1 MIYDKLNNIEI
12 YKGISEDI
20 YEGLV
25 FLRQASPDIA
35 NGVYQLNPRVKA
47 IVSEYVTKTE
57 NENGYEAHKRFL
69 DIQCTL
75 KGIEKVCCL
84 PIEKLKETMPYNEEN
99 DAALYAAGVQSQEMA
114 IGEGYFAI
122 FFPQDG
128 HMPQLCVNE
137 PLPVKKVVV
146 KVQYTPAG

>member
-1 MIYDKLNNIEI
+1 MIYDKLDNIEI

-20 YEGLV
+20 YKGLT
-25 FLRQASPDIA
+25 FLRQASPDTA

-47 IVSEYVTKTE
+47 IVSEYETKTE
-57 NENGYEAHKRFL
+57 NENGFEAHKRFL

-84 PIEKLKETMPYNEEN
+84 PIEKLEETMPYNEEN
-99 DAALYAAGVQSQEMA
+99 DAALYAADGQSQEMI
-114 IGEGYFAI
+114 IGGGYFAI

-137 PLPVKKVVV
+137 PMPVKKVVV
-146 KVQYTPAG
+146 KVQYSPAG